1 MSVVINVRSIDGEE
15 RENLSFCDKK
25 CNFFMSYPM
34 VLLWF
39 YNHNFSNIN

>member
-25 CNFFMSYPM
+25 CNFYVTSNGFT
-34 VLLWF
+34 VVF